1 MAYRLFEGKEH
12 AASYW
17 KYRVSPS
24 DGLIQ
29 QVMDFLV
36 KHRDGPFELAVDVGC
51 GSGQG
56 TVLLAPYFGSVVGT
70 DVSPAQLDMALTHNK
85 QANVTYRHSLAEDLP
100 FADASVDLISAM
112 SAFHWF
118 DRPRFLQEA
127 HRVLKPRGC
136 LALLNYTIDME
147 LNYPD
152 CCSQTLNQVCK
163 EFYAALQPY
172 RSPHLGPASI
182 ELYREAYN
190 SISYPDKEWQE
201 CVYVWTSMPLSSYM
215 GLVESFSS
223 YQTLLRINPQKAGT
237 LSHDICQRLLSEMK
251 VTSADVEVE
260 VGVKYFYLL
269 ASKAPQPSTV
279 LSET

>member
-17 KYRVSPS
+17 KYRISPS
-24 DGLIQ
+24 DHLIQ
-29 QVMDFLV
+29 QVLDFLE
-36 KHRDGPFELAVDVGC
+36 KKKGGPFELAVDVGC

-56 TVLLAPYFGSVVGT
+56 TLLLAKHFPSLEV
-70 DVSPAQLDMALTHNK
+70 ALQHAKEPNI
-85 QANVTYRHSLAEDLP
+85 TYRQCVAEELP
-100 FADASVDLISAM
+100 FADGSVDLMTAM

-118 DRPRFLQEA
+118 DRPRFLREA

-147 LNYPD
+147 LSYSD
-152 CCSQTLNQVCK
+152 RCSHTLNHVCK

-172 RSPHLGPASI
+172 RSPHLGPSSI
-182 ELYREAYN
+182 ELYREAYE
-190 SISYPDKEWQE
+190 SIPYPDKEWQE
-201 CVYVWTSMPLSSYM
+201 CVWVRKPMPLSSYM

-223 YQTLLRINPQKAGT
+223 YQALLREDPQKAT
-237 LSHDICQRLLSEMK
+237 SLSQDICQRLMSIMG
-251 VTSADVEVE
+251 VTSAETEVV

-269 ASKAPQPSTV
+269 TCKPEEA
-279 LSET
+279 